1 MSWASVLQPLREV
14 PGVQGFL
21 LLDDA
26 GQVVARDL
34 NSLYDDGMLQ
44 AVARRVMTLVEASK
58 EILAGSEAWL
68 LRFEAYAI
76 SIRRTASHVLL
87 ALTSHEANFAALG
100 VAGRLILRRLGEQAA
115 QRPAP
120 PRPEPVPRAAPPVP
134 APSEPTPSAPI
145 PPSPAVPRRSAPG
158 STSRAS
164 PRRRKLR
171 RNKKGIWG

>member
-100 VAGRLILRRLGEQAA
+100 VAGRLLLRRLGERRLRDGDGLDRGALGDAPPADHGQRHPAAHRQAA
-115 QRPAP
+115 L
-120 PRPEPVPRAAPPVP
+120 V
-134 APSEPTPSAPI
+134 
-145 PPSPAVPRRSAPG
+145 G
-158 STSRAS
+158 
-164 PRRRKLR
+164 L
-171 RNKKGIWG
+171 G

>member
-100 VAGRLILRRLGEQAA
+100 VALSAAAGPVAEGVLGMEYGASAEDVARTCHAHPTLSEAFKEAA
-115 QRPAP
+115 MA
-120 PRPEPVPRAAPPVP
+120 
-134 APSEPTPSAPI
+134 TYDKPI
-145 PPSPAVPRRSAPG
+145 HF
-158 STSRAS
+158 
-164 PRRRKLR
+164 
-171 RNKKGIWG
+171 